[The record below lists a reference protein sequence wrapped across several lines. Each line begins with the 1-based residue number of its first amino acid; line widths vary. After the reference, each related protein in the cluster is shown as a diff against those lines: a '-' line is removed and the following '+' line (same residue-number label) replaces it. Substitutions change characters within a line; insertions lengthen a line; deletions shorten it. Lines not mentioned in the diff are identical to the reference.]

1 MERDPVTH
9 LRLPAEVREA
19 LRLAALMQERS
30 MNALLVRYARRGL
43 ETDGVPIRQRKEKRP
58 DGATRLGVG
67 VTSPLD
73 QERKRTRGY

>member
-30 MNALLVRYARRGL
+30 MNHLIERFMRQGLAAAGVQIRRTKGNAQAVRPARALV
-43 ETDGVPIRQRKEKRP
+43 
-58 DGATRLGVG
+58 
-67 VTSPLD
+67 
-73 QERKRTRGY
+73 